1 MFPPACS
8 GAPAIGELGAPTVG
22 LFLVVC
28 GLRRNQRKTASYP
41 LQGPGIPAAS
51 IDGVNEELKMGDEES
66 KGEEKKRR
74 LGS

>member
-1 MFPPACS
+1 VWIEKKS
-8 GAPAIGELGAPTVG
+8 KEI
-22 LFLVVC
+22 
-28 GLRRNQRKTASYP
+28 ASYP
-41 LQGPGIPAAS
+41 LQGPRIPAAS